1 MSDDGQARRKGLGRG
16 LSALLD
22 EEPDDRSTMERLRG
36 ARTVPIEKLSPNR
49 FQPRRY
55 FAEEELQELVSSIL
69 TNGILMPILVRRS
82 HGDDDSEYEIVAG
95 ERRWRAAQ
103 LAQLHEVPVT
113 VKDLDDSQ
121 ALEMALIENVQRQNL
136 TPLEEAD
143 GYRRLMDEFGHTQ
156 EAMAEA
162 VGKSRS
168 HVANM
173 LRLLNLPDAVKSLL
187 DEGKLSAGHGR
198 ALLAAEDPV
207 ALAEKVVARALNVR
221 ATENLVKKANEAAQA
236 PARKPVNF
244 AEVSKDANTRALE
257 KSLSER
263 LGLKV
268 SINHTGER
276 GEIRISFRSLEQF
289 DDIIARL
296 EHDPEPS

>member
-1 MSDDGQARRKGLGRG
+1 MSDEGQGRRKGLGRG

-22 EEPDDRSTMERLRG
+22 EEPEDRSTLERLRG
-36 ARTVPIEKLSPNR
+36 ARTVPIAALAPSR
-49 FQPRRY
+49 FQPRRH

-69 TNGILMPILVRRS
+69 TNGILMPILVRRA
-82 HGDDDSEYEIVAG
+82 GDDLGGGIDYEIVAG

-113 VKDLDDSQ
+113 VKELSDPQ
-121 ALEMALIENVQRQNL
+121 ALEVALIENVQRQNL

-156 EAMAEA
+156 EAMSET

-173 LRLLNLPDAVKSLL
+173 LRLLNLPDAVKALL
-187 DEGKLSAGHGR
+187 DNGSLSAGHGR
-198 ALLAAEDPV
+198 ALLAADDPA
-207 ALAEKVVARALNVR
+207 ALAEKVVAGALNVR
-221 ATENLVKKANEAAQA
+221 ATERLVKKANASAAA
-236 PARKPVNF
+236 PAPV
-244 AEVSKDANTRALE
+244 AAAPAKDADTRALE
-257 KSLSER
+257 KQLSER
-263 LGLKV
+263 LGLAV
-268 SINHTGER
+268 TISHTGER
-276 GEIRISFRSLEQF
+276 GDVRIAFQTLDQF

-296 EHDPEPS
+296 NRDN